1 QALLTLLRH
10 LKRLRSLHVPWCQR
24 AITDSLLQSLGDECP
39 ALEELDICGVKG
51 VTAEGIEALLQKT
64 NRHTADDASMD
75 VDPPRKEG
83 RKEGRREGGRKRL
96 RRLKIRYAGL
106 NRANIQAIEERW
118 REEVEFLN

>member
-1 QALLTLLRH
+1 
-10 LKRLRSLHVPWCQR
+10 
-24 AITDSLLQSLGDECP
+24 
-39 ALEELDICGVKG
+39 
-51 VTAEGIEALLQKT
+51 
-64 NRHTADDASMD
+64 MD